1 MASYSGEITGV
12 RVLLPVSLDLSKLAI
27 AVAGNGPQTL
37 KRVRA
42 LDAAGAET
50 LTVFAPLPAPDLVEA
65 AGGRLVRRL
74 PTRAELGRFR
84 IVFIGDMPVGEAA
97 PIAEAVRAHGGLV
110 NVEDVLPL
118 CDFHMPA
125 IVRRGDLV
133 ISVSTGGKSPALA
146 QAIKADIESRYT
158 DAWDQRLQELADARA
173 RWKSEGLLPADI
185 AERSKAHITAA
196 GWLS

>member
-1 MASYSGEITGV
+1 M
-12 RVLLPVSLDLSKLAI
+12 LPVSLDLSKLAI
-27 AVAGNGPQTL
+27 AVVGNGPQTL

-42 LDAAGAET
+42 LDAAGVER
-50 LTVFAPLPAPDLVEA
+50 LTVFAPLPAPDLFGA

-74 PTRAELGRFR
+74 PTREELGHFR
-84 IVFIGDMPVGEAA
+84 IVFVGDLAVGDAA
-97 PIAEAVRAHGGLV
+97 SIAEAVRAQGGLV
-110 NVEDVLPL
+110 NVEDILPL

-146 QAIKADIESRYT
+146 QAIKADIESRYADNW
-158 DAWDQRLQELADARA
+158 DARLQELADARA
-173 RWKSEGLLPADI
+173 RWKAEGLLPADI
-185 AERSKAHITAA
+185 AERSRAHIAEA